1 MTTLTRIPR
10 AVLIAA
16 PFVVAAIV
24 YWFLSGYLDPAG
36 TILLIGIGITMAF
49 GFMVLFRASN
59 VP

>member
-1 MTTLTRIPR
+1 MALPRIPR
-10 AVLIAA
+10 PLIIAA
-16 PFVVAAIV
+16 PFIVAALA

-49 GFMVLFRASN
+49 GFMILFRASN

>member
-1 MTTLTRIPR
+1 MIVSRIPR
-10 AVLIAA
+10 SALIAA
-16 PFVVAAIV
+16 PFVAAAIA

-36 TILLIGIGITMAF
+36 TILLIGIGVTMAF